1 MKFKLLVSLFLL
13 ISVYQNELSA
23 QSENVYE
30 INSLNM
36 EQEDSQV
43 PCNWVVNQGELVL
56 DSIKKYSGRHALKL
70 NSSLGKENNQLFS
83 EAVYPISAFY
93 MEGDRVFYRIDGDS
107 LEVKGLFAYNDA
119 QKGNIACTIIQ
130 NNSSSKT
137 SEQSFELNQI
147 SGSSEWTPFYIKT
160 AILDSLNNFSI
171 KIKSTGNVNVW
182 FDDLQL
188 TVDGK
193 SISDKQE
200 FCFMADN
207 DNEFDNGSSISIPNV
222 TAQQLIDL
230 QVLTKVWGF
239 IKYYHPEVTKGNLQ
253 WDYELFRII
262 PNLLNASTK
271 EERNDYLTKWV
282 KQMNKNSSLD
292 KQTELP
298 LDTVDCYV
306 LPNLNWL
313 EDINMLGSEL
323 VVELSKI
330 KNAQRGDW
338 NYYIQF
344 DNNLSQIFST
354 QFIAEKQYPSISWED
369 QGFRLLTFMRYWNAI
384 EYCFPYKSMT
394 DVNWNDVL
402 NKYLPFFIH
411 PTSQIDYINAIYAL
425 TAEINDSHGSMR
437 TVKPYMF
444 AAIFVQAGEGV
455 MVKKSFSCQ
464 LHAGDI
470 ILSMDGKSIDAVI
483 EERKRF
489 VAASNEARRK
499 YFVVSE
505 LNWWNNDEI
514 DVVCLRGKDTISVTL
529 TDFNLTKEIPNCTSE
544 IKQHNYQHA
553 LSTKE
558 IAYLDISEL
567 TAESITQKEDK
578 IMSSKGII
586 LDCRGYPICNSFYD
600 KMSDILFSQPAFY
613 MEIATLDIKE
623 PGVFRFYH
631 KFTHGN
637 VNPNA
642 YKGKLVILA
651 DSKTQSAAETAVMVF
666 QQVPNSITVGSKSS
680 GANGSATFFALPSG
694 IETIFTGEGC
704 YYPNRENIQRE
715 GVKIDVIVNPTLES
729 VLQGR
734 DEQLEKAIEIIS
746 N

>member
-1 MKFKLLVSLFLL
+1 MKFSLLVLLFLL

-23 QSENVYE
+23 QRVNVYE

-36 EQEDSQV
+36 EQENSQV
-43 PCNWVVNQGELVL
+43 PCNWVVNQGEFSL
-56 DSIKKYSGRHALKL
+56 DSMKKYSGRHAFKL
-70 NSSLGKENNQLFS
+70 NPALGKDNNQLFS
-83 EAVYPISAFY
+83 EIVYPIPAFY
-93 MEGDRVFYRIDGDS
+93 MEDDRVFYQIDGDS
-107 LEVKGLFAYNDA
+107 LALKGFVAYSNA
-119 QKGNIACTIIQ
+119 IKGDITCSIIQ
-130 NNSSSKT
+130 ENSSSKT

-147 SGSSEWTPFYIKT
+147 SGSSEWTPFYIK
-160 AILDSLNNFSI
+160 AVMLDSLNNFSI
-171 KIKSTGNVNVW
+171 KIKSTGDVNVW
-182 FDDLQL
+182 FDDLEL

-193 SISDKQE
+193 NIGDKQE
-200 FCFMADN
+200 LCFIADK
-207 DNEFDNGSSISIPNV
+207 DKEFDNGSSISIPNIN
-222 TAQQLIDL
+222 AQQLINL
-230 QVLTKVWGF
+230 EVLTKVWGF
-239 IKYYHPEVTKGNLQ
+239 IKYYHPEVTKGNIQ
-253 WDYELFRII
+253 WDYELFRIM
-262 PNLLNASTK
+262 PYVLNAVTK
-271 EERNDYLTKWV
+271 EACNDYLTKWV
-282 KQMNKNSSLD
+282 KQMNSSLD
-292 KQTELP
+292 TQADLP
-298 LDTVDCYV
+298 LDTAGCYV
-306 LPNLNWL
+306 LPNLNWI
-313 EDINMLGSEL
+313 EDTNTLGSGLVDEL
-323 VVELSKI
+323 RKI
-330 KNAQRGDW
+330 RNAQRDDW

-344 DNNLSQIFST
+344 DNNLSQIFVT

-369 QGFRLLTFMRYWNAI
+369 QGFRLLTLMRYWNAI

-402 NKYLPFFIH
+402 NKHLPNFIH
-411 PTSQIDYINAIYAL
+411 PTTQADYINAIYAL
-425 TAEINDSHGSMR
+425 TAEINDSHGLMR
-437 TVKPYMF
+437 SVNPYMF

-455 MVKKSFSCQ
+455 MVRKSFSCQ

-470 ILSMDGKSIDAVI
+470 ILSMDGKGIDAVI

-505 LNWWNNDEI
+505 LNWWSRDKI

-529 TDFNLTKEIPNCTSE
+529 TDFNLTKEISGCTSE
-544 IKQHNYQHA
+544 IKQRNYQHA

-586 LDCRGYPICNSFYD
+586 LDCRGYPICDSFYD
-600 KMSDILFSQPAFY
+600 KMSDILFSHPVFY

-631 KFTHGN
+631 KFTHGS
-637 VNPNA
+637 VNTNA
-642 YKGKLVILA
+642 YKGKLVILV

-666 QQVPNSITVGSKSS
+666 QQVPNSITVGSQSS
-680 GANGSATFFALPSG
+680 GANGSATFLTFPGG
-694 IETIFTGEGC
+694 IDVIFTGEGC
-704 YYPNRENIQRE
+704 YYPNRKNVQRE
-715 GVKIDVIVNPTLES
+715 GVKIDVIVNPTTES

-734 DEQLEKAIEIIS
+734 DEQLEQAIEIIS